1 MTKRYGIIDIGS
13 NSIRLVIY
21 EKTENGAHRVVDG
34 NKRSARLSGKVNE
47 RGELNDN
54 GINDLIETLQIF
66 TLFASQHKLVTLVPI
81 ATAAIRNATNQ
92 QTIIESVFEATGLM
106 IRVLTGGEEAE
117 FGFLGMVNSLSI
129 QDGFLLDIGGGSS
142 ELTLFLNRKTVHSF
156 SFSFGC
162 VSFNKKYDSHQG
174 LTDQQLQSLQQ
185 DVITELSKH
194 DWITQSAH
202 LPLIAVGGTARSL
215 GKIHQAA
222 IQYPFTQTHN
232 YPIQSEQV
240 WELFQHLR
248 QLPQDKRKKEAGLSK
263 DRVDVIVPGIAV
275 MSTIFQYIQG
285 THYIICGAGLRD
297 GVFHKLFFP
306 EQPLLQH
313 PLQYSVQNLLAL
325 HTAVPRAHVEHVSK
339 LAVQSLQQLHND
351 NENLARLSLYLE
363 TAANLYRIGATID
376 YYDYSKHTFYL
387 IIHSHLNGLSHKE
400 ILLVAAIASY
410 RSKNKTRN
418 ELKDYNELI
427 DMEDIELI
435 CKLGMLLQLAA
446 ALDHSETQSINQ
458 IDLTIMEDKMIIQAQ
473 ADKSELSIEQLKIK
487 ELANDFK
494 KQWNVKPVLK
504 VQSST

>member
-21 EKTENGAHRVVDG
+21 EKTETGAHRVVDG

-47 RGELNDN
+47 QGELNDD

-92 QTIIESVFEATGLM
+92 QTIIERVYEATGMM

-142 ELTLFLNRKTVHSF
+142 ELTLFLNRKIIHSF
-156 SFSFGC
+156 SFPFGC

-174 LTDQQLQSLQQ
+174 LTDQQLHSLQQ

-194 DWITQSAH
+194 EWISQYAH

-240 WELFQHLR
+240 WTLFQHLS

-297 GVFHKLFFP
+297 GLFHKLFFP

-325 HTAVPRAHVEHVSK
+325 HTAVPRTHVEHVSK
-339 LAVQSLQQLHND
+339 LAMQLLQHLYNG
-351 NENLARLSLYLE
+351 NENVAQLSLYLE

-418 ELKDYNELI
+418 ELKDYSELI
-427 DMEDIELI
+427 STEDIDVI

-458 IDLTIMEDKMIIQAQ
+458 VNLTITDEKMIIQAQ
-473 ADKSELSIEQLKIK
+473 ADKSELSIEQIKIK

-504 VQSST
+504 VIPIA